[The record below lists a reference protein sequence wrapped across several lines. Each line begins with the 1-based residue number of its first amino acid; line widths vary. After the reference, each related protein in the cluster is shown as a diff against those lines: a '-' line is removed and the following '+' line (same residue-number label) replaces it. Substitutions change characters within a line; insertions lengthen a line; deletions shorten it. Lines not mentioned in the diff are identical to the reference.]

1 MSSERLEKAKKART
15 KIFGIL
21 SALPPERVCDRGE
34 GVYLYDQDNNRYL
47 DFSGS
52 PQACSIGH
60 GDQRVTKAVTEQ
72 MKKIALCF
80 QTYFINEREGE
91 LAERIL
97 KRAPK
102 NMTRIQ
108 FVNSGSEATESAIK
122 LAHQYHVESGNPMKH
137 LVISRWQGYHG
148 MTVAALSAT
157 GYTSR
162 RARFGTL
169 LFSWP
174 KIDPPLC
181 YRCPYELSYPRCNV
195 ICAKA
200 LDRLINQLGAQYV
213 SAFIA
218 EPIGGAGSGGMV
230 PVPEYYPM
238 IRETCDKHNVLFI
251 DDEVI
256 CGFGRT
262 GTWFGIDHWG
272 VQPDIMT
279 TAKGMSGAY
288 TPIAAILV
296 SDRVAKAFEKTS
308 GRFINA
314 YTTAGNPVSC
324 SAAIAVVDI
333 IEKDKLVARSAAM
346 GEYMHKQ
353 AKKKLAPHPTV
364 GDIRGKGLIMGIELV
379 RDKKTREPFPP
390 SVMAAARVNRL
401 AMERGCMVFPTTGT
415 VAGVAGDVIMMAPP
429 YIITKSQIDDGLE
442 MVDAALTDFEKEFL
456 K

>member
-15 KIFGIL
+15 KIFGVL

-60 GDQRVTKAVTEQ
+60 GDQRVTKAVTRQ

-102 NMTRIQ
+102 NMTHIQ

-148 MTVAALSAT
+148 MTVAALSAS

-174 KIDPPLC
+174 KIDSPLC

-230 PVPEYYPM
+230 PVPEYYQM
-238 IRETCDKHNVLFI
+238 IREICDKHNVLFI

-262 GTWFGIDHWG
+262 GNMFGSQTFNL
-272 VQPDIMT
+272 QPDIIT
-279 TAKGMSGAY
+279 VAKGLSAGYLPISANLISGKLY
-288 TPIAAILV
+288 DILLAQ
-296 SDRVAKAFEKTS
+296 S
-308 GRFINA
+308 
-314 YTTAGNPVSC
+314 
-324 SAAIAVVDI
+324 
-333 IEKDKLVARSAAM
+333 DKLGIFGHGYTYSSHPVPAAVALETLNIYEERDIVGAVRRVGPRMQAGIRSHADHPLI
-346 GEYMHKQ
+346 GE
-353 AKKKLAPHPTV
+353 A
-364 GDIRGKGLIMGIELV
+364 RGLGLIGAVELV
-379 RDKKTREPFPP
+379 RDKATKQSFETK
-390 SVMAAARVNRL
+390 
-401 AMERGCMVFPTTGT
+401 
-415 VAGVAGDVIMMAPP
+415 AGVAAYLVRRAQHHGVILRNMPGDIVAFSPPLVITEAE
-429 YIITKSQIDDGLE
+429 IDEMLGGFGKALDDTWAMVRERGL
-442 MVDAALTDFEKEFL
+442 V
-456 K
+456 